1 MTAGADAGRS
11 GGAAP
16 LFAPGPEGSFHSPS
30 ARSSSPDL
38 VAGGLWTPDPWLV
51 GLLGA
56 AELDREKYLAGS
68 PATASA
74 TQAGAV
80 FLLGGFVEVRSLSLL
95 LHDPGENPCLFK
107 TGRQRR
113 NVRRHLLEGVV
124 LGWQKC
130 AECCEVGVGLA
141 ASASREMKL
150 GALFM

>member
-1 MTAGADAGRS
+1 MTAGAVAGRS

-16 LFAPGPEGSFHSPS
+16 LFAPGSEGSFHSPS

-56 AELDREKYLAGS
+56 AELDREKSLAGS

-80 FLLGGFVEVRSLSLL
+80 FLIGCFVEVRFLSLL
-95 LHDPGENPCLFK
+95 LHDPGETLVFPRLDGN
-107 TGRQRR
+107 
-113 NVRRHLLEGVV
+113 
-124 LGWQKC
+124 
-130 AECCEVGVGLA
+130 
-141 ASASREMKL
+141 
-150 GALFM
+150 GATCVATFLKVSSWAW